1 MPRVTRRRPTSISSE
16 RAIYGRV
23 VEEMDYPEPSSLIH
37 HVTEARARR
46 RSPRD
51 LVPLWRQ
58 AATTADPTSAWN
70 MYVHVPY
77 CKSICTFCNYKRLK
91 VSSREALDEYVAFI
105 EQEASL
111 FSSALSDVSF
121 GALYVGGGTPSVL
134 SADQLRRLM
143 TALHDHFHFA
153 EGAQKN
159 FEFDPMVMTADRYDV
174 ISSFGF
180 TRFSFG
186 IQSVDVE
193 VNALHNRG
201 RQKRGHLDKQF
212 QLLNDHGA
220 ESANVDFLLGLDGTT
235 AEGML
240 AEIEEVLTKH
250 RPFEVTVYFLHP
262 TPAYVEAHF
271 GGDFER
277 FKEHLAPFERLIP
290 TALAELAPRIDYAI
304 SGDGKHVI
312 NMHSTRRRAAPERA
326 TTTHYHYCDV
336 PSQVHR
342 PLYLLGL
349 GDSARSRIFGQLSY
363 RAEHEADD
371 RAPDSP
377 RYVASTMTRQDE
389 MFAYL
394 AFVFRDGDVLDRA
407 LFRRTFGVD
416 VTDALERPID
426 KLRRLGVVEVE
437 DDYLRL
443 NPQSRR
449 ERMRDLLF
457 FLPGDRRRELAE
469 DLATRRRR

>member
-1 MPRVTRRRPTSISSE
+1 
-16 RAIYGRV
+16 
-23 VEEMDYPEPSSLIH
+23 MDYPEPSSLIH
-37 HVTEARARR
+37 HVTETRAERL
-46 RSPRD
+46 SPAD
-51 LVPLWRQ
+51 LVPRWRS
-58 AATTADPTSAWN
+58 AAAAASAEAAWN

-91 VSSREALDEYVAFI
+91 VSSREALDAYVAFI
-105 EQEASL
+105 EHEAAL
-111 FSSALSDVSF
+111 FGSALEGVAF

-134 SADQLRRLM
+134 SAEQLNRLM
-143 TALHDHFHFA
+143 EALHRAFVFA
-153 EGAQKN
+153 DGAQKN
-159 FEFDPMVMTADRYDV
+159 FEFDPMVMTPDRYEV
-174 ISSFGF
+174 ISRFGF

-186 IQSVDVE
+186 IQSVDVD

-201 RQKRGHLDKQF
+201 RQQRGHLDKQF
-212 QLLNDHGA
+212 KLLSDHGA

-250 RPFEVTVYFLHP
+250 RPYEVTVYFLHP

-271 GGDFER
+271 EGDFDR
-277 FKEHLAPFERLIP
+277 FKAHLAPFEKLIP
-290 TALAELAPRIDYAI
+290 DALAELAPRIDYAI

-312 NMHSTRRRAAPERA
+312 NMSSTRRQAAPRRA
-326 TTTHYHYCDV
+326 KTTHYHYCDI

-349 GDSARSRIFGQLSY
+349 GDSARSRIFGQLTY

-377 RYVASTMTRQDE
+377 RYVASTMTKQDE

-394 AFVFRDGDVLDRA
+394 AFVFRDGDVMDRA
-407 LFRRTFGVD
+407 LFRRTFGLD
-416 VTDALERPID
+416 VTEALPRPID
-426 KLRRLGVVEVE
+426 KLERLGV
-437 DDYLRL
+437 LRVQDTTIQL
-443 NPQSRR
+443 MAQSRR
-449 ERMRDLLF
+449 DRMRDLLF
-457 FLPGDRRRELAE
+457 FLPSGRRRELAE
-469 DLATRRRR
+469 DMRERSSLRG

>member
-1 MPRVTRRRPTSISSE
+1 
-16 RAIYGRV
+16 
-23 VEEMDYPEPSSLIH
+23 MDYPEPSSLIH
-37 HVTEARARR
+37 HVTEARAERL
-46 RSPRD
+46 SPQD
-51 LVPLWRQ
+51 LVPRWQ
-58 AATTADPTSAWN
+58 AAAASAGPEAAWN

-105 EQEASL
+105 EHE
-111 FSSALSDVSF
+111 SALFAPALEGIAF

-134 SADQLRRLM
+134 SAEQLRRLM
-143 TALHDHFHFA
+143 GALHGSFTFA

-159 FEFDPMVMTADRYDV
+159 FEFDPMVMTPDRYDV

-186 IQSVDVE
+186 IQSVDVD

-201 RQKRGHLDKQF
+201 RQQRGHLDKQF
-212 QLLNDHGA
+212 ALLRDHGA

-250 RPFEVTVYFLHP
+250 RPYEVTIYFLHP
-262 TPAYVEAHF
+262 TPAYVDAHF
-271 GGDFER
+271 EGDFDR
-277 FKEHLAPFERLIP
+277 FKAHLAPFEQLIP
-290 TALAELAPRIDYAI
+290 GALAELAPRIDYAI
-304 SGDGKHVI
+304 AGDGKHVI
-312 NMHSTRRRAAPERA
+312 NMSSTRRRAAPARA
-326 TTTHYHYCDV
+326 KSTHYHYCDV

-371 RAPDSP
+371 RAADSR
-377 RYVASTMTRQDE
+377 RYVASTMTTRDE

-407 LFRRTFGVD
+407 RFRRTFGVD
-416 VTDALERPID
+416 VIEALPRPID
-426 KLRRLGVVEVE
+426 KLERLGVLDMDGEHVR
-437 DDYLRL
+437 LR
-443 NPQSRR
+443 PQSRR
-449 ERMRDLLF
+449 DRMRDLLF
-457 FLPGDRRRELAE
+457 FLPSGRRRELAE
-469 DLATRRRR
+469 DMRRQVKG